1 MLPASRASSHRTIL
15 FALAAC
21 VSFGFAIRDTLD
33 ARSMPVSAGTA
44 IGLDAGDLPA
54 VDGVPSAA
62 ELAEADEAFARAA
75 AERAADPAEIER
87 ALRMLLEPGVAPAS
101 WLGLDDASTAAR
113 LAVLERLDIRVDPSG
128 PIVRVGA
135 SVPCADLAHAAAAM
149 WGAPDAHQTWTGA
162 GYRAA
167 VVFRTGADGACELRM
182 ERTP

>member
-33 ARSMPVSAGTA
+33 ARSLPVSAGTA
-44 IGLDAGDLPA
+44 LGLDAGELPA

-75 AERAADPAEIER
+75 AARAEDPAEIER

-101 WLGLDDASTAAR
+101 WLGLDDASTTAR
-113 LAVLERLDIRVDPSG
+113 LAVLERLDIRVDPNG

-135 SVPCADLAHAAAAM
+135 SVPCADLAHAATAV
-149 WGAPDAHQTWTGA
+149 WGAPDAAQRWTGDA

-167 VVFRTGADGACELRM
+167 LHADGACELRM
-182 ERTP
+182 ERTQ